1 MTRQHEVELLTTGC
15 PARRDVSFA
24 KTALNVL
31 VFKLAVCLWTRCE
44 LSLERQSTQMPRK
57 SDVCPQSAPNRCWE
71 TKKDSER
78 FAPSPFTNSTS
89 HRSQRG
95 AEELPDQDSNLDKQN
110 QNLLCYRYTIGQAK
124 VGRSVSDAFVCSQAL
139 VTDRISCGQ

>member
-57 SDVCPQSAPNRCWE
+57 SDVCPQPMLGN
-71 TKKDSER
+71 KKGLR
-78 FAPSPFTNSTS
+78 A
-89 HRSQRG
+89 
-95 AEELPDQDSNLDKQN
+95 
-110 QNLLCYRYTIGQAK
+110 I
-124 VGRSVSDAFVCSQAL
+124 CSK
-139 VTDRISCGQ
+139 SFH